1 MKKMQR
7 CTNIGG
13 GLWMKALACS
23 LSFLLVAMAGLASA
37 AAQALV
43 PVNGT
48 PPTLTQVTINNDAG
62 DQYDP
67 HVSGDWAAYTSDSS
81 IRYYNFATNTDAAIP
96 MGSSAR
102 DLLSDVSGGKIV
114 FSRVIAA
121 VKTAVMVFD
130 TATAA
135 PPIEI
140 DAAVGSNRIGSAI
153 GGNTVAYVDFGL
165 DGRGELVVHDLTT
178 ATSQRITNDLIFDQN
193 PSVSPDGT
201 VVTWEHCST
210 SGTNCDILQ
219 AVKSGGVWS
228 VSAAADSTN
237 PEANPDTNGSLVVYD
252 SIRGLDR
259 GDIFWR
265 PVGGGAEVQLQMPSI
280 EANPSIAGN
289 LIALESRPT
298 LFSTSDIFVYD
309 IATNLLY
316 QITDTPLVTEQLNDI
331 TVLPDGRIRVVWGN
345 DEDGFDS
352 RNVYAATFSLPS
364 VTPSPTD
371 LLQQLIDMVAAF
383 NLRRGI
389 ANSLDAKLENAQAA
403 LAAAH
408 SGDSSSA
415 CGMLSAFIHEVQAQ
429 SGKAITTQEATQLI
443 NLANQ
448 VRAGL
453 ACP

>member
-1 MKKMQR
+1 MIGDDKM
-7 CTNIGG
+7 NNVSP
-13 GLWMKALACS
+13 WKKALACS
-23 LSFLLVAMAGLASA
+23 LSFLLVAMAGLTSASA
-37 AAQALV
+37 QTVV
-43 PVNGT
+43 PINGT
-48 PPTLTQVTINNDAG
+48 PPALTPVTINNGAG

-67 HVSGDWAAYTSDSS
+67 HISGDWVAYTSDAS
-81 IRYYNFATNTDAAIP
+81 IRYYNFATNTDAEIP

-102 DLLSDVSGGKIV
+102 DLLSDISGSKIV
-114 FSRVIAA
+114 FSRVITA

-130 TATAA
+130 AATPLI
-135 PPIEI
+135 PPVEI
-140 DAAVGSNRIGSAI
+140 DFAPAGTNRIGSAI
-153 GGNTVAYVDFGL
+153 GGNTVAYIDFGL
-165 DGRGELVVHDLTT
+165 HANGEVVIHDLPS
-178 ATSQRITNDLIFDQN
+178 ATNVRITNDSLFAQN
-193 PSVSPDGT
+193 PSVSPDGA
-201 VVTWEHCST
+201 VVTWEQCST
-210 SGTNCDILQ
+210 STTNCDILQ
-219 AVKSGGVWS
+219 AVKIGGVWS
-228 VSAAADSTN
+228 VSAASATAN
-237 PEANPDTNGSLVVYD
+237 PEANPDSNGSLVVYD

-265 PVGGGAEVQLQMPSI
+265 PVGGGAEVQLQLPGV

-371 LLQQLIDMVAAF
+371 LLQQLIDTVATF

-403 LAAAH
+403 LAAAQ
-408 SGDSSSA
+408 SGNSSSA
-415 CGMLSAFIHEVQAQ
+415 CGMLGAFINEVQAQ
-429 SGKAITTQEATQLI
+429 SGHAITTEQAAQLI

-453 ACP
+453 GCP